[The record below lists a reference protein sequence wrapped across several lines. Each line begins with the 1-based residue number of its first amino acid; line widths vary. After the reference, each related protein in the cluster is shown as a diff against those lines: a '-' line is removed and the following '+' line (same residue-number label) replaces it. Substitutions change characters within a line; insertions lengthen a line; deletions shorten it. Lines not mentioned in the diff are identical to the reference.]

1 MMMKTQISKTQR
13 MQQNSSKMEIYS
25 NTVLPPETRKNL
37 KESNITPKATRK
49 RRRNKTQSQ
58 ERKEIIKIRG
68 KMNEIQMKR
77 TAEKISETKN
87 WLSEKINKMDKS
99 LAKLIKKTQ
108 RGLKSINFKKER
120 LQWTPQK
127 YKDHKRL

>member
-1 MMMKTQISKTQR
+1 MMMKTQRSKTYR

-37 KESNITPKATRK
+37 KESNITSKATRK

-120 LQWTPQK
+120 LQWRPQK